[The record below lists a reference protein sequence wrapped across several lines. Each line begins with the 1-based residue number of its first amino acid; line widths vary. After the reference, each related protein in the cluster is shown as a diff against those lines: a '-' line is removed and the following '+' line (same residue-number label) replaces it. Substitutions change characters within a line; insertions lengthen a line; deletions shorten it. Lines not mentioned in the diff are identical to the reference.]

1 MITIWAFVLFPWWA
15 RSVVPHMRIDPLI
28 ATGWTGMLVLSVAT
42 LLLTA
47 VIVGGSGNKTRG
59 GGLKPF

>member
-1 MITIWAFVLFPWWA
+1 
-15 RSVVPHMRIDPLI
+15 MRIDPLI
-28 ATGWTGMLVLSVAT
+28 AIGETGMLVLSVAT